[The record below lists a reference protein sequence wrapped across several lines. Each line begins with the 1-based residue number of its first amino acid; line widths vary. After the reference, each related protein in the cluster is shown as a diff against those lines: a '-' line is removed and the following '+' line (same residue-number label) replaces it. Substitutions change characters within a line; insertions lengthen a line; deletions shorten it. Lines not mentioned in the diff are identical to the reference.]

1 MRRLLAAVIL
11 LAAPA
16 ARADHTVGCL
26 VRSGKAGVRCLAAYT
41 GAIERCRRT
50 VDVACE
56 TALRAP
62 GGTLD
67 RLVAQAD
74 AASRVPCTAADAD
87 VLGYVGGLADV
98 GLRTRQA
105 CGDFA
110 EDLLAIGYSARP
122 GASTGRLLRCQRAVA
137 ARLRRLR
144 GRVIEAFGPGCFV
157 PALAGR
163 GCARGR
169 RDHRV
174 ALARADARRGILDD
188 CGPRFAALGLAP
200 EPGVAAQ
207 LDDVLD
213 RVVDRARHFAESVY
227 PPHTLGPTAEPGP
240 FPVGVQTLALV
251 DPSRTD
257 VTGSGPRPVTIE
269 VYYPSTPAAVAGVP
283 HDIAEVLGVAVAP
296 TPAFRDVARAP
307 GPFPLV
313 LFSHGNGGIRF
324 QSIFLCAHLASHGY
338 VVASPDHRGDTF
350 VDLLMGLSDPQ
361 GAVNRPLD
369 MRFVTDRMLAFDA
382 APGNFFADLIDAAR
396 IAATWHSF
404 GGFTDFLIAGGAS
417 PLGTFTDPR
426 VRAIFPMAPAAVF
439 ADAFFA
445 TITVPTLIVG
455 GTLDTT
461 VPFAA
466 NQQRPFEALPAGAL
480 LDGLAELTDVGHF
493 TFSDLCEVPRNLSA
507 VIGGFDEA
515 CQPRHLPWRYA
526 HRIVNFFALNFFDA
540 VLKGDPAALARLA
553 PAKLTHADEITSY
566 QTRQAVADRGGP

>member
-16 ARADHTVGCL
+16 ARADHTVRCL
-26 VRSGKAGVRCLAAYT
+26 VRSGHAGVRCLAAYT

-50 VDVACE
+50 ADVACE

-87 VLGYVGGLADV
+87 ALGYVGGLADV

-110 EDLLAIGYSARP
+110 EDLLSIGYSAGSR
-122 GASTGRLLRCQRAVA
+122 ASTSPLLRCQPAVA

-144 GRVIEAFGPGCFV
+144 GRGIAAFGPGCFV
-157 PALAGR
+157 PVLAGR
-163 GCARGR
+163 GWAPGR
-169 RDHRV
+169 RGHRG
-174 ALARADARRGILDD
+174 ALPRAHAPRGIPDH
-188 CGPRFAALGLAP
+188 CGPPLA
-200 EPGVAAQ
+200 
-207 LDDVLD
+207 
-213 RVVDRARHFAESVY
+213 
-227 PPHTLGPTAEPGP
+227 
-240 FPVGVQTLALV
+240 
-251 DPSRTD
+251 
-257 VTGSGPRPVTIE
+257 
-269 VYYPSTPAAVAGVP
+269 
-283 HDIAEVLGVAVAP
+283 
-296 TPAFRDVARAP
+296 AP

-361 GAVNRPLD
+361 GAMNRPLD
-369 MRFVTDRMLAFDA
+369 LRFVTDHMLAFDA
-382 APGNFFADLIDAAR
+382 TPGNFFADLIDGAH
-396 IAATWHSF
+396 IAASGHSF
-404 GGFTDFLIAGGAS
+404 GGFTDFLIAGGPS
-417 PLGTFTDPR
+417 PVGTFTDPR

-439 ADAFFA
+439 DDAFFA

-466 NQQRPFEALPAGAL
+466 NQQRPFDALPPGAL

-493 TFSDLCEVPRNLSA
+493 TFSNLCEVPRNLIA
-507 VIGGFDEA
+507 LIGGFDEA
-515 CQPRHLPWRYA
+515 CQPSHLPWRYA
-526 HRIVNFFALNFFDA
+526 HRNGHVFSLNFFAAL
-540 VLKGDPAALARLA
+540 LKGDPAALARLA

-566 QTRQAVADRGGP
+566 QTRVAD